1 MAHILTF
8 TAPTS
13 LDPDL
18 PPARCEVH
26 LLNVGECFERFGG
39 SSASLVVRK
48 TASLITRWVSPFDWK
63 DTEWDIHDP
72 RPWKWFDEL
81 VNLHGYKMT
90 ATQPCEPQSVDDDNQ
105 QGESTCSN

>member
-8 TAPTS
+8 TSPPPTAP
-13 LDPDL
+13 DD
-18 PPARCEVH
+18 PPARVEVH
-26 LLNVGECFERFGG
+26 VLNAGEFFEGFGG
-39 SSASLVVRK
+39 SRHGLVVRE
-48 TASLITRWVSPFDWK
+48 TASLITRWISPFDFK

-81 VNLHGYKMT
+81 VNLHRYKMT